1 MTGIIYHMTEIANA
15 KQKALVK
22 TQKASK
28 IIAWLLVFGG
38 GSLVGIGLAFQVLT
52 STGYGILLMVCS
64 LPLFVLSS
72 YANRKLRE
80 FGR

>member
-1 MTGIIYHMTEIANA
+1 MTEIANA

-22 TQKASK
+22 TQKASR

-38 GSLVGIGLAFQVLT
+38 GTLLIIGSVQTVLT
-52 STGYGILLMVCS
+52 SIGYGILLMVCS